1 MNVRFWIRLLAGFVL
16 VLSIPMAS
24 VAQPPALT
32 DDVSFSRQILEAH
45 NKYRSAVGVPP
56 LVWSDELARA
66 AQVWANTLS
75 LDAQFA
81 HDPSVRNQG
90 ENLWM
95 GTAGAFTPTQ
105 MVDGWGQERRHF
117 KFGTF
122 PDVSTTA
129 NWFDVGH
136 YTQMVWKNTT
146 SVGCAGSTGSD
157 GYYRL
162 VCRYSPAGNIMGQR
176 IF

>member
-1 MNVRFWIRLLAGFVL
+1 LNVRFWTWPLAVFVL
-16 VLSIPMAS
+16 VLAAPMTSAAQAS
-24 VAQPPALT
+24 AVT
-32 DDVSFSRQILEAH
+32 EHVSFSQQILEAH
-45 NKYRSAVGVPP
+45 NTYRASVGVPP
-56 LVWSDELARA
+56 LVWSDELVYA
-66 AQVWANTLS
+66 AQVWANSLS
-75 LDAQFA
+75 SDLQFA

-95 GTAGAFTPTQ
+95 GTAGAFTLTQ
-105 MVDGWGQERRHF
+105 MVDDWGRERRYF
-117 KFGTF
+117 KSGTF

-129 NWFDVGH
+129 NWSDVGH

-146 SVGCAGSTGSD
+146 SVGCFGRTGSD

-162 VCRYSPAGNIMGQR
+162 VCRYSPAGNIIGQR